1 MSFTYV
7 HVGGGA
13 WIFNI
18 PGDATKERHLV
29 NQPLHRASGAHG
41 EVVTQVSCH
50 SDAVMWRYAT
60 LPVWNEISRKLLFNN
75 LSSV

>member
-1 MSFTYV
+1 MLCLSDPPM
-7 HVGGGA
+7 
-13 WIFNI
+13 WRCEILQL
-18 PGDATKERHLV
+18 KERHLV

-41 EVVTQVSCH
+41 EVVTQVSCY